1 MAAPP
6 CAEHTRHAPRLN
18 HEHTCYKSQGGP
30 ASHRRATFRA
40 RRTAQTHRR
49 LLSRHACRF
58 RLVSQRLCKHAYAHR
73 PARAVRIAH
82 RQLRSLPVGCT
93 ADAAGPPSSRSPLIA
108 SFSFSPLLPTKVS
121 VKTRK
126 VNLLGQSQLRR
137 HCERGMGVAMR
148 VGVLCSLMAVTRA
161 FGVVAR
167 TGGVSAMRR
176 PRPLA
181 TGTRALVASSSPRRS
196 PRKSS
201 PAPGAP
207 APEAAPSNSARA
219 ERPAPPSLLGSHLR
233 HIMVADDFLEP
244 VLADAMRKTFDDRF
258 REPRTTLSER
268 FVWVR

>member
-1 MAAPP
+1 M
-6 CAEHTRHAPRLN
+6 
-18 HEHTCYKSQGGP
+18 
-30 ASHRRATFRA
+30 RRAHTPRSPPEPRA
-40 RRTAQTHRR
+40 RVLQVAGKAGEPPTRNVPRALDSANASTPAQPACMSVQAGFTTPVQTRIRTQ
-49 LLSRHACRF
+49 AC
-58 RLVSQRLCKHAYAHR
+58 
-73 PARAVRIAH
+73 AR
-82 RQLRSLPVGCT
+82 C
-93 ADAAGPPSSRSPLIA
+93 ADRSPATALATSRMHCRRRRSTILA
-108 SFSFSPLLPTKVS
+108 ITINRVLFPSESLAPS
-121 VKTRK
+121 K

>member
-1 MAAPP
+1 M
-6 CAEHTRHAPRLN
+6 LV
-18 HEHTCYKSQGGP
+18 QGGFTTP
-30 ASHRRATFRA
+30 VQTRICTQACA
-40 RRTAQTHRR
+40 R
-49 LLSRHACRF
+49 
-58 RLVSQRLCKHAYAHR
+58 
-73 PARAVRIAH
+73 
-82 RQLRSLPVGCT
+82 CT
-93 ADAAGPPSSRSPLIA
+93 DRSPATALA
-108 SFSFSPLLPTKVS
+108 TS
-121 VKTRK
+121 RMHC
-126 VNLLGQSQLRR
+126 RR
-137 HCERGMGVAMR
+137 RRSAILVIIDGNGAYTVGGKGDRMGTSAVR

-161 FGVVAR
+161 FSVVAF
-167 TGGVSAMRR
+167 TGGVSAMRWH
-176 PRPLA
+176 RPLA

>member
-1 MAAPP
+1 M
-6 CAEHTRHAPRLN
+6 
-18 HEHTCYKSQGGP
+18 
-30 ASHRRATFRA
+30 RRAHTPRSPPEPRA
-40 RRTAQTHRR
+40 RVLQVAGKAGEPPTRNVPRAPDSANASTPAQPACMSVQAGFTTPVQTRIRTQ
-49 LLSRHACRF
+49 AC
-58 RLVSQRLCKHAYAHR
+58 
-73 PARAVRIAH
+73 AR
-82 RQLRSLPVGCT
+82 C
-93 ADAAGPPSSRSPLIA
+93 ADRSPATALATSRMHCRRRRSTILA
-108 SFSFSPLLPTKVS
+108 ITINRVLFLFPSLAHQSQCQKSTSLD
-121 VKTRK
+121 K
-126 VNLLGQSQLRR
+126 VNCDR

>member
-1 MAAPP
+1 
-6 CAEHTRHAPRLN
+6 
-18 HEHTCYKSQGGP
+18 
-30 ASHRRATFRA
+30 
-40 RRTAQTHRR
+40 
-49 LLSRHACRF
+49 
-58 RLVSQRLCKHAYAHR
+58 
-73 PARAVRIAH
+73 
-82 RQLRSLPVGCT
+82 
-93 ADAAGPPSSRSPLIA
+93 
-108 SFSFSPLLPTKVS
+108 
-121 VKTRK
+121 
-126 VNLLGQSQLRR
+126 
-137 HCERGMGVAMR
+137 MR

-176 PRPLA
+176 PRALA